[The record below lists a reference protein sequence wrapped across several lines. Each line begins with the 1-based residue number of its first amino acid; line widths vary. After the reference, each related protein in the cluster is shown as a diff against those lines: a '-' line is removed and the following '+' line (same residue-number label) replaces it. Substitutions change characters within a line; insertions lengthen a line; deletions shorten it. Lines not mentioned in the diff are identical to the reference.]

1 MPETGG
7 KMTIIKTLAGLI
19 IVGTAGW
26 ILISVAIVH
35 AGKDM
40 RIWEDW

>member
-7 KMTIIKTLAGLI
+7 NMIIVKTLAGLI
-19 IVGTAGW
+19 IAGTAGW

-35 AGKDM
+35 AGEDM
-40 RIWEDW
+40 RIWEGW